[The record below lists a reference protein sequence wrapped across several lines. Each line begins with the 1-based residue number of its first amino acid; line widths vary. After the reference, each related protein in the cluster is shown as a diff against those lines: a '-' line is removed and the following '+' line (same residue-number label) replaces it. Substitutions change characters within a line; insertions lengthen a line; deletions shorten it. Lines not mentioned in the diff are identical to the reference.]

1 MKVDRLYILPDRGR
15 NPGLVQVDSIQ
26 VFFIHLCYFIFLALK
41 LGSLIMFLIWE
52 DTVSKLCL
60 FPILQLNT
68 LQLIFNVEIS
78 FVRRTRVCVC
88 VYVMYVCVS
97 EREREIERRGRE
109 GYMLVVD
116 WLC

>member
-1 MKVDRLYILPDRGR
+1 
-15 NPGLVQVDSIQ
+15 
-26 VFFIHLCYFIFLALK
+26 
-41 LGSLIMFLIWE
+41 MFLIWE

>member
-1 MKVDRLYILPDRGR
+1 
-15 NPGLVQVDSIQ
+15 
-26 VFFIHLCYFIFLALK
+26 
-41 LGSLIMFLIWE
+41 MFLIWE

-88 VYVMYVCVS
+88 VCYVCVC
-97 EREREIERRGRE
+97 E
-109 GYMLVVD
+109 
-116 WLC
+116 